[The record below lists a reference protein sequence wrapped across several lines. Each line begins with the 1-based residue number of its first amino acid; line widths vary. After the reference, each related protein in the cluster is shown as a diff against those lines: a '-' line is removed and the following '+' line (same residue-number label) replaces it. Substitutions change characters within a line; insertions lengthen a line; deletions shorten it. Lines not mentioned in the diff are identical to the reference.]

1 VCRTEF
7 DLVNDFIGSFPPAVA
22 DSVPSVMQN
31 LRIPQYDD
39 SSVVHREL
47 TKLSEQAHRLVE
59 HGKPIGSI
67 DANVNQAVRKLW
79 SINS

>member
-1 VCRTEF
+1 
-7 DLVNDFIGSFPPAVA
+7 
-22 DSVPSVMQN
+22 MQN